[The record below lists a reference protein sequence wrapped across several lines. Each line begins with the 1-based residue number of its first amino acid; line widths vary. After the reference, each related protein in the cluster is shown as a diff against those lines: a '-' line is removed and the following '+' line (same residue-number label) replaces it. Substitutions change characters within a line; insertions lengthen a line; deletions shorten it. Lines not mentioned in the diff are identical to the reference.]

1 MTEFL
6 TAVREAGVGAQRRHL
21 RVLHLGFEDPRMP
34 GSGGGSVR
42 TREIDRRLVAEGLSV
57 TVLTTR
63 YPGCA
68 DGIYDGVRYEHVGIG
83 RGSNRLTRLL
93 GYMAVLP
100 SVVRAHREIDLVVE
114 DFLPPFSSMAVPLW
128 TRRPVIG
135 MVQWLHAGEKARQY
149 KLPFHLVER
158 AAVRT
163 HRSMIA
169 VSQGTA
175 DRLSALN
182 PAAALV
188 VIGNGVDPELL
199 SQPAQLGRD
208 VLCIGRLELEGKGLD
223 LLLPA
228 WARVSRHVDG
238 DLVIAG
244 RGPDEARVR
253 RAVERLGLTSRVR
266 FAGWV
271 SGAEKA
277 RLLAASRL
285 VVVPSRAETFGM
297 VAVEALAAAT
307 PVIAFDIPCLREVV
321 PADGGRLVP
330 PFDVEALAA
339 AMIDLYPRT
348 EHLRSMG
355 SQGRAFAAGYDWDV
369 LARRQAAVYRSVA
382 ASLAPPAASPSSEME
397 DRP

>member
-1 MTEFL
+1 MVVLPLDRRHGPRRGPRGGGGEPRAAGGARNRRKRPDRLLGAADGLCTAVRPGVRHDVVPVGVRGRPVLGRSSRPAGLRGATAGACDRAEPADVGLGRRDGRRPMTESL
-6 TAVREAGVGAQRRHL
+6 TAVRERGVAAQARHL

-42 TREIDRRLVAEGLSV
+42 TREIDRRLVADGLSV

-100 SVVRAHREIDLVVE
+100 SEVRAHREIDLVVE

-175 DRLSALN
+175 ERLAALN

-188 VIGNGVDPELL
+188 VIGNGVDRELL

-208 VLCIGRLELEGKGLD
+208 VLCLGRLELEGKGMD

-228 WARVSRHVDG
+228 WARVSQHIDG

-244 RGPDEARVR
+244 R
-253 RAVERLGLTSRVR
+253 
-266 FAGWV
+266 
-271 SGAEKA
+271 
-277 RLLAASRL
+277 
-285 VVVPSRAETFGM
+285 
-297 VAVEALAAAT
+297 
-307 PVIAFDIPCLREVV
+307 
-321 PADGGRLVP
+321 
-330 PFDVEALAA
+330 
-339 AMIDLYPRT
+339 
-348 EHLRSMG
+348 
-355 SQGRAFAAGYDWDV
+355 
-369 LARRQAAVYRSVA
+369 
-382 ASLAPPAASPSSEME
+382 
-397 DRP
+397 